1 MASTWTGDKSV
12 RSLNWRSRKTGTW
25 HLLTRQPVDRAA
37 ELAVMLVRDPDVEV
51 LVIGEGL

>member
-1 MASTWTGDKSV
+1 MASTWTGDRSV

-37 ELAVMLVRDPDVEV
+37 ELAVLLVRDPDVEF
-51 LVIGEGL
+51 LVVGEAL